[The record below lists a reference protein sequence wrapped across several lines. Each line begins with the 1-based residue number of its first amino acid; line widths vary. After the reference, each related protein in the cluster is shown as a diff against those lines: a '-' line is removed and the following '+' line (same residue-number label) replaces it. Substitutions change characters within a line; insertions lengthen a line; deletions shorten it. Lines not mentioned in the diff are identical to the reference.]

1 MRATFEKG
9 EKYIAP
15 MYNYLI
21 QKGGEVYISVVPTE
35 AVHVLGTPEEVKA
48 FEQAALD
55 EQSE

>member
-1 MRATFEKG
+1 MRIWKRV
-9 EKYIAP
+9 KYIAP

-55 EQSE
+55 